1 MSKPLIIIADTD
13 ELYLTNLE
21 RKFLEEFDDQ
31 IDLEIISDADYFE
44 KDLKLHY
51 P

>member
-13 ELYLTNLE
+13 ELYLTKLYQT
-21 RKFLEEFDDQ
+21 Q
-31 IDLEIISDADYFE
+31 IILK